1 MDAHRGF
8 DIITKSITATKK
20 TDLLV
25 VVSILTFALSSVL
38 NNLTVVIV
46 MISLLQ
52 KLVKDQEFRQRLGGI
67 VVIAS
72 NAGGAWTPIG
82 DITTTMLY
90 IGGQV
95 TTVPLLVNL
104 FFPSI
109 LCLIGTLGFEYIKMD
124 GDKDFDRPSS

>member
-1 MDAHRGF
+1 MG
-8 DIITKSITATKK
+8 ITRQITQTKAR
-20 TDLLV
+20 DLLFV
-25 VVSILTFALSSVL
+25 VGVLTFFPSSVL

-46 MISLLQ
+46 MIALLQ
-52 KLVKDQEFRQRLGGI
+52 KVVRDDDLRLRLGGI
-67 VVIAS
+67 VVVVS

-109 LCLIGTLGFEYIKMD
+109 LCLIGTLGFEFVKMD
-124 GDKDFDRPSS
+124 GDTEFQRPSSGGGD